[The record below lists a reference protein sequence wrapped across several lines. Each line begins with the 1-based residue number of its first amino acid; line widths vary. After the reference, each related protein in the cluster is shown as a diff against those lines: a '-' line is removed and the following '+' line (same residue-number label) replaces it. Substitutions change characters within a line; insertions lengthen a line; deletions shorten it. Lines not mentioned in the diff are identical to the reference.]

1 MTLTL
6 ISPHWFAAR
15 LVVPGLVPGIHVLAE
30 LRQERRGWP
39 GRSPA
44 MTKKTKAC
52 STNNSAVVREGGLA
66 KCTPPSFF
74 ACGGLRL
81 AANPPLRSSIVFSHR
96 FHR

>member
-15 LVVPGLVPGIHVLAE
+15 LVVPGLVPGIDVLAE

-44 MTKKTKAC
+44 MTNKTKADW
-52 STNNSAVVREGGLA
+52 SIDEQQR
-66 KCTPPSFF
+66 
-74 ACGGLRL
+74 
-81 AANPPLRSSIVFSHR
+81 RSS
-96 FHR
+96 